1 MMNTSNQRAADASPK
16 RSGGSGSRL
25 LALGLAALCLL
36 AGCYGPV
43 QYLEPFS
50 KQRDVD
56 CSGAP
61 TAVVD
66 VTYLGAGGF
75 LIRHRHRDDARKIDR
90 AIMTGPFF
98 SNPGLLRSLLGFPIA
113 ADPTRIAELLP
124 PVGDVTAILVGHAH
138 YDHLMDTIHVA
149 ETSAPQATLY
159 GNDTMVRI
167 VNARPALR
175 SRVHSLEPKA
185 GDSRA
190 PGRWQPLAGG
200 GMRVMA
206 LRSEHAPQFLGVR
219 AFDGAIDQD
228 LTSLPR
234 TAYGWKGGQT
244 LAFLIDVLGGD
255 GSPLLRF
262 HYQDAASTPPLGFP
276 PPMEMIDSH
285 PVDVALLCVASFDQV
300 PRYPEGLMA
309 ALKPRHV
316 VLAHWE
322 NFFSK
327 RRPPPPLPFLDT
339 LSFSMRLT
347 SALPNGARWHTPLPG
362 TTIRFCL
369 P

>member
-1 MMNTSNQRAADASPK
+1 MIDARNRHAADP
-16 RSGGSGSRL
+16 GSRRRRGPGSRL
-25 LALGLAALCLL
+25 LALGLAVLCLL

-50 KQRDVD
+50 KQRDVG
-56 CSGAP
+56 CSGEP
-61 TAVVD
+61 TVVVD

-75 LIRHRHRDDARKIDR
+75 LIRHRDDARKINR

-98 SNPGLLRSLLGFPIA
+98 SNPGLLRSLLGFPIS
-113 ADPTRIAELLP
+113 ADPTRIADLLP

-159 GNDTMVRI
+159 GNDTAVHI

-175 SRVHSLEPKA
+175 SRVRSLEPEA
-185 GDSRA
+185 GDWRA
-190 PGRWQPLAGG
+190 PGQWKPLAGG

-219 AFDGAIDQD
+219 AFGGPIDQD
-228 LTSLPR
+228 LTSLPN

-244 LAFLIDVLGGD
+244 LAFLIDVLGED

-285 PVDVALLCVASFDQV
+285 PVDVALLCVASFDEV
-300 PRYPEGLMA
+300 PRYPEELMA

-347 SALPNGARWHTPLPG
+347 SALPSGARWHTPLPG

>member
-1 MMNTSNQRAADASPK
+1 MIDAANRHVRDRGSRQTR
-16 RSGGSGSRL
+16 RSGWRL
-25 LALGLAALCLL
+25 FALGIVALSLL

-43 QYLEPFS
+43 QYLQPFS
-50 KQRDVD
+50 EPREVG

-61 TAVVD
+61 AAVVE

-75 LIRHRHRDDARKIDR
+75 LLRHRDTARGINR

-98 SNPGLLRSLLGFPIA
+98 SNPGILRSLLGFPIA
-113 ADPTRIAELLP
+113 ADSSRIAEFLP
-124 PVGDVTAILVGHAH
+124 PVGDVKAILVGHAH
-138 YDHLMDTIHVA
+138 YDHLMDTIYVA
-149 ETSAPQATLY
+149 ETSAPQAILY
-159 GNDTMVRI
+159 GSDTMVRI
-167 VNARPALR
+167 VNAREALR
-175 SRVHSLEPKA
+175 SRVVTLEPKA
-185 GDSRA
+185 GDA
-190 PGRWQPLAGG
+190 QTPGQWEPLADG

-219 AFDGAIDQD
+219 AFAGSIDHD
-228 LTSLPR
+228 LATLPWN
-234 TAYGWKGGQT
+234 AYGWKGGQT
-244 LAFLIDVLGGD
+244 LAFLIDVLGAD
-255 GSPLLRF
+255 GTPVFRV

-276 PPMEMIDSH
+276 PPIETIGSR
-285 PVDVALLCVASFDQV
+285 PVDVALLCVASFEEV
-300 PRYPEGLMA
+300 RNYPEELIA
-309 ALKPRHV
+309 RLKPRHV

-339 LSFSMRLT
+339 LSFSTRLAA
-347 SALPNGARWHTPLPG
+347 ALQPLGANWYTPVPV